1 VCANV
6 SPSCFTSA
14 VSGSDL
20 EQTHAWD
27 RPVRLTGLPL
37 MTAAGFFSAAMA
49 AWLLGTSRPA
59 RVIEFASLAMGFLGY
74 VVGMR
79 LRKRAPTPL
88 VFAGYVAFWAL
99 AVIVTICWIAVAAAG
114 GTVGV

>member
-1 VCANV
+1 MNDSSVEHVEA
-6 SPSCFTSA
+6 T
-14 VSGSDL
+14 G
-20 EQTHAWD
+20 

-74 VVGMR
+74 VVGTR
-79 LRKRAPTPL
+79 LRKQTATPL

-99 AVIVTICWIAVAAAG
+99 AVLVTICWIAIAAAG
-114 GTVGV
+114 GSAGV